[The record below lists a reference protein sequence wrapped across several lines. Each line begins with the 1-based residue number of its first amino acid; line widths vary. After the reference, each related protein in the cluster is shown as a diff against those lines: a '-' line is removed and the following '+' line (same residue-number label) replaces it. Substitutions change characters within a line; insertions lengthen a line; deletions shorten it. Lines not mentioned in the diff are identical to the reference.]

1 MKILVVIDEIILS
14 DGSNILENPKLN
26 QKVGSRRKKNDRKGK
41 AKQLGK
47 VLNILEE
54 DVRWDFKDL
63 KKLKQTV
70 SIHAILR
77 LAYSS

>member
-1 MKILVVIDEIILS
+1 MKIFVVIDEIILS

-63 KKLKQTV
+63 KKLKTDCFNPCNFALG
-70 SIHAILR
+70 I
-77 LAYSS
+77 

>member
-77 LAYSS
+77 LVYSS